1 MQLKPRCTRL
11 PPCLI
16 FSSMEFSK
24 QILNNAMQS
33 GNLLDGPTFKDNS
46 FIGNFQIGGGS
57 AAEITVKRLVAI
69 SERA

>member
-1 MQLKPRCTRL
+1 
-11 PPCLI
+11 
-16 FSSMEFSK
+16 MEFSK